1 MVVKIIKGLGSNLT
15 PYKNWKQKKIFMN
28 REVTLHKF
36 RHFRAQSSSVR
47 GMHDSAAM
55 GTSPPAQVW
64 KEDHGVKVCSK
75 CESPWHKTFFY
86 PVSKPIYMKH
96 SELRICYSMSSLLF
110 KLCYLGNHDM
120 ICWFLSWKVL
130 WFFFWCILLSKTSDN
145 LTTCFTCL
153 FLERQFLN
161 VQAMYFI

>member
-15 PYKNWKQKKIFMN
+15 LYKNWKQKKIFMN

-86 PVSKPIYMKH
+86 PISKPIYMKH

-110 KLCYLGNHDM
+110 MLPWKSWYDLL
-120 ICWFLSWKVL
+120 IPFLEGFVI
-130 WFFFWCILLSKTSDN
+130 FFWCILLSKTSDN